1 MPSHKNPR
9 HLSRLGGD
17 RRRSRK
23 HCARYMRWKISSI
36 NLASP
41 SPRPLVRRHMGLAKK
56 DHIRKLLE
64 EPEVKEQWQA
74 LRNAA
79 PQERDVDAI
88 YAKFE
93 PQMMEVLAGYATVIS
108 GVVDAVE
115 AMRARGMK
123 IAGTTGYTRPMLDR
137 LEALAAQQG
146 YRTDR
151 SLAPEDAGGGRPF
164 PWMCYRLAMDLRI
177 YPLSACVKIGD
188 TESDIE
194 EGLNAGMW
202 TIGVTRSGNTV
213 GLSEADWLQARS
225 TANRKSFSLAPSRS
239 CVRREHTTPR
249 KPLPTRCR
257 SWTRSSAES
266 PTESARNEAG
276 ARSLPRRRALP
287 AGMCLPSL
295 CSSSAMAVITSAV
308 PIIPSPCP

>member
-1 MPSHKNPR
+1 MPDTKTPAVFLDWAGTVVDH
-9 HLSRLGGD
+9 
-17 RRRSRK
+17 
-23 HCARYMRWKISSI
+23 ASI
-36 NLASP
+36 APVHALEDIFHEYGVTA
-41 SPRPLVRRHMGLAKK
+41 PRPLVRRHMGLAKK

-64 EPEVKEQWQA
+64 EPYVQDQWAA
-74 LRNAA
+74 LHHAP
-79 PQERDVDAI
+79 PQESDVEAM
-88 YAKFE
+88 YSRFE

-115 AMRARGMK
+115 TMRARGIK

-137 LEALAAQQG
+137 LETLAATQG

-188 TESDIE
+188 TEADIE

-213 GLSEADWLQARS
+213 GLPEADWFQLDPGEQGKRLACAERELRAAGDHY
-225 TANRKSFSLAPSRS
+225 TAETGAP
-239 CVRREHTTPR
+239 
-249 KPLPTRCR
+249 
-257 SWTRSSAES
+257 
-266 PTESARNEAG
+266 
-276 ARSLPRRRALP
+276 ALP
-287 AGMCLPSL
+287 
-295 CSSSAMAVITSAV
+295 VVDEITERIARGER
-308 PIIPSPCP
+308 PQ